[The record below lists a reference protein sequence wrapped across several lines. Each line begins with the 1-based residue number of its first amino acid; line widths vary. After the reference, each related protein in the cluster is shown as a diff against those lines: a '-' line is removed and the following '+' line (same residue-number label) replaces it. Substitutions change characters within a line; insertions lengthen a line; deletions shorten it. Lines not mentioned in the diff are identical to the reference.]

1 MVMKHFSD
9 EEIQQLALEGA
20 IDSEQSG
27 HLQSCMECQLR
38 VADYRL
44 LITAIREQPVP
55 SLEIDLSE
63 MVLAKLPVYRPAQKT
78 SSIEEYLPAL
88 AIVAGIGLFVYI
100 FRKWLV
106 DIFQGITF
114 VSICTIL
121 VTVFTVLV
129 FFCTDMWSTY
139 RKRMNAL
146 DLY

>member
-1 MVMKHFSD
+1 MKHFSD

-63 MVLAKLPVYRPAQKT
+63 MVLAKLPVSRPAQKK